1 MDLNILTD
9 NKKIKYYNLAKHI
22 GENFSKDPNTKV
34 GALLLYPDTLQI
46 ISTGYNGFPRGITE
60 NPERW
65 ERPHKYNY
73 VVHAEMNMIY
83 NSAKNGSSING
94 SIAVITLFPCN
105 NCALALIQSGIS
117 TILTSKP
124 NFDDQKWGT
133 NFKISHDILTE
144 ANINIIYI

>member
-1 MDLNILTD
+1 MNLNILTD
-9 NKKIKYYNLAKHI
+9 EKKNKYYNLAIYI

-34 GALLLYPDTLQI
+34 GGLLLYPDTLQI
-46 ISTGYNGFPRGITE
+46 ISTGYNGFPRGINE
-60 NPERW
+60 SSERW
-65 ERPHKYNY
+65 GRPQKYNY

-83 NSAKNGSSING
+83 NSAKNGSCTNG

-105 NCALALIQSGIS
+105 NCALALVQSGIS

-124 NFDDQKWGT
+124 DFNHERWGESFT
-133 NFKISHDILTE
+133 ISYNILTE

>member
-9 NKKIKYYNLAKHI
+9 NKKIQYYKLAQYI
-22 GENFSKDPNTKV
+22 GDNFSKDPNTKV
-34 GALLLYPDTLQI
+34 GGLLLYPDTLQI
-46 ISTGYNGFPRGITE
+46 ISTGYNGFPRGINE

-73 VVHAEMNMIY
+73 IVHAEMNMIY
-83 NSAKNGSSING
+83 NSAKNGSCTNG
-94 SIAVITLFPCN
+94 SIAVITLFPCK

-124 NFDDQKWGT
+124 DFNNERWGESFT
-133 NFKISHDILTE
+133 ISHNILTE

>member
-1 MDLNILTD
+1 MDFNILTND
-9 NKKIKYYNLAKHI
+9 KKIKYFNLAKYI
-22 GENFSKDPNTKV
+22 GDNFSKDPNTKV
-34 GALLLYPDTLQI
+34 GSLLLYPDTLQI
-46 ISTGYNGFPRGITE
+46 ISTGYNGFPRNINE

-124 NFDDQKWGT
+124 DFNDLKWGKS
-133 NFKISHDILTE
+133 FKMSYDILTE